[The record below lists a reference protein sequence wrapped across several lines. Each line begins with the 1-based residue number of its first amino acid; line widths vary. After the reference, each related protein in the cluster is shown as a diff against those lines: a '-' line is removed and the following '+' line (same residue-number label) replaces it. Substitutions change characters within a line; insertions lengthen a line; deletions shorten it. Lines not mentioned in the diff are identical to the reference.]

1 MNRLSGQ
8 FPIVIEKV
16 GEVVEEVEEPVIES
30 PVEAVS
36 DKVIEKVDEVV
47 EEVEEPVVESR
58 PVGLS
63 RSSKKSR
70 PFEAVPEKSSK
81 ELKRLLTKLARL
93 SKKSKNP

>member
-1 MNRLSGQ
+1 MPVKAVSDK
-8 FPIVIEKV
+8 VIEEV
-16 GEVVEEVEEPVIES
+16 DEVVEEVEEPVIES

-63 RSSKKSR
+63 RLLKKSR

-81 ELKRLLTKLARL
+81 KLMRL
-93 SKKSKNP
+93 SKKSRNL